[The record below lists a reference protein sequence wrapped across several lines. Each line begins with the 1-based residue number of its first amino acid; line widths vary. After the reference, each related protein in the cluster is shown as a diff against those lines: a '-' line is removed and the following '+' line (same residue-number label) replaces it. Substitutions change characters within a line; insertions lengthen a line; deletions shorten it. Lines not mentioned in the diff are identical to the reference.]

1 MGVTGSGK
9 STIGQMVADKLAI
22 PFFDGDDFHPP
33 ANIDTLVKHRASG
46 VIIACSAL
54 KETYRKLL
62 AQNLQNELRFIYL
75 EADIATIIN
84 RVKQRAGHFMPAS
97 LIQSQFDTL
106 EVPQSALIV
115 NIKLPKTELVQAI
128 LAKINQS
135 MKQSTI
141 GLIGLGVMGQSLAR
155 NFSNKGI
162 ATSVYNALGDFIQS
176 LERPRKVFLMI
187 KAGAPVDMVIE
198 QLIPLLD
205 ADDIIIDG
213 GNSHYPDTQRRFDY
227 LKTKNIHFVGMGVS
241 GGEKGALEGPSMMP
255 GGARVLEDILLPIF
269 RKVTAKTPKGE
280 DCIHWMGE
288 GGAGHFVKM
297 VHNGIEYADMA
308 MLSEAY
314 FFMKKGL
321 GMSNEAIGQQFEVW
335 QDGELDGYLLQITAQ
350 ICQHQ
355 EGDEYVLDEILDVAG
370 NKGTGKWTVGSALDL
385 GVPVPS
391 LSAALFSRY
400 ISAFKDFRL
409 LGSAAYEE
417 GFKIEIEDK
426 EEVLA
431 HLEKALIAC
440 KMVSYAQGFHLL
452 SAASDRYNWGL
463 SLNHSFGDVGAFH
476 SSI

>member
-33 ANIDTLVKHRASG
+33 ANIDKMKSGQPLNDADRQPWLLKINTTLVKHRASG

-162 ATSVYNALGDFIQS
+162 ATWVTSYN
-176 LERPRKVFLMI
+176 
-187 KAGAPVDMVIE
+187 
-198 QLIPLLD
+198 
-205 ADDIIIDG
+205 
-213 GNSHYPDTQRRFDY
+213 
-227 LKTKNIHFVGMGVS
+227 
-241 GGEKGALEGPSMMP
+241 
-255 GGARVLEDILLPIF
+255 
-269 RKVTAKTPKGE
+269 
-280 DCIHWMGE
+280 HWSDL
-288 GGAGHFVKM
+288 VR
-297 VHNGIEYADMA
+297 
-308 MLSEAY
+308 Y
-314 FFMKKGL
+314 F
-321 GMSNEAIGQQFEVW
+321 
-335 QDGELDGYLLQITAQ
+335 
-350 ICQHQ
+350 
-355 EGDEYVLDEILDVAG
+355 
-370 NKGTGKWTVGSALDL
+370 
-385 GVPVPS
+385 
-391 LSAALFSRY
+391 
-400 ISAFKDFRL
+400 
-409 LGSAAYEE
+409 
-417 GFKIEIEDK
+417 
-426 EEVLA
+426 
-431 HLEKALIAC
+431 
-440 KMVSYAQGFHLL
+440 
-452 SAASDRYNWGL
+452 
-463 SLNHSFGDVGAFH
+463 
-476 SSI
+476 